1 MQLTVAE
8 AAHLLQVSEE
18 TIYKWIRVE
27 NLPTLLFNGQFY
39 FNQVRLVEWAHG
51 NHIAVAVESSSDLP
65 SLESAFQPDNLLA
78 NIAGATIPEVL
89 QQIVEQL
96 PIPHQAD
103 REFVSQMLLTRKQ
116 FGLTAFGNGIGIPR
130 ARSPIVL
137 PNLKPSVVLSYIRTP
152 FQFGAADRQPLRAV
166 FLFISPTFRVH
177 LHWLS
182 RLGRIL
188 MDPQFSG
195 LVGKHADF
203 QSVRSRLQMVEA
215 SLKSD
220 ERNRS

>member
-27 NLPTLLFNGQFY
+27 NLPALLFNGQFY

-51 NHIAVAVESSSDLP
+51 NHIAVAVESSPDLP

-89 QQIVEQL
+89 QQTVERL
-96 PIPHQAD
+96 PISNPAD
-103 REFVSQMLLTRKQ
+103 REFLYQMLLTRKQ
-116 FGLTAFGNGIGIPR
+116 FGITAFGNGIGIPR

-137 PNLKPSVVLSYIRTP
+137 PNLKPSIVLSYLRTP
-152 FQFGAADRQPLRAV
+152 FQFTASDHIPLHAL
-166 FLFISPTFRVH
+166 FLFISPTFRIH

-188 MDPQFSG
+188 MDAQFSE
-195 LVGKHADF
+195 LVRKQADF
-203 QSVRSRLQMVEA
+203 QSVRRRLQTVES

-220 ERNRS
+220 ERTIQ